1 MAAEGEEDRAVVE
14 AAASMGVAAVSAR
27 EAEVSAEAVSE
38 VARRH
43 PRPLAIRGAIPAH
56 RLRDMQ
62 GLAGIPLVLSVTPDA
77 GQSPEES
84 VAASALQDFH
94 PHRAL

>member
-14 AAASMGVAAVSAR
+14 AAASMGVAVVSVR

-43 PRPLAIRGAIPAH
+43 PRSLATRGATRAH
-56 RLRDMQ
+56 RLPDIR
-62 GLAGIPLVLSVTPDA
+62 GPAGIPLVLL
-77 GQSPEES
+77 
-84 VAASALQDFH
+84 AAQ
-94 PHRAL
+94 RVRE